1 MNEKAKSIVKNLYYT
16 VAANFATL
24 AISVL
29 LNLFVPKLLGVKEYS
44 YWQLYVFYSSYV
56 GFLHLGWVDGIY
68 LKIGGAEY
76 EDLDKRKFGSQFW
89 YLNFFEVIISTFV
102 ILVSFFLTAGSDK
115 KIILIMTAIVS
126 VVTIAKTFIL
136 YIFQSTNRIKEYAQL
151 SRGDRYI
158 YAVSVLV
165 YLLLGWRSFFWLIV
179 LDILSKLIMTIW
191 GMYHI
196 RDMVRIHLIGLKKML
211 PEILDNINI
220 GSKLMLSNVASMLI
234 IGIIRFFVD
243 QQWSVVTF
251 GKLSL
256 TLSISNMFLTFV
268 NAVGVVMFPLLRRTN
283 QDKLPQLY
291 MVLRSLFV
299 PITYSFLIFYIPIKF
314 ILSMWLPAYADS
326 LMYMGILFPMVV
338 YEGRMSLLVN
348 TYLKTIRKEKTIL
361 FVNVMTLVVTFV
373 SSLIVIFLIK
383 NLLLAVGLIIFSLA
397 FRCNLAE
404 IFLSKY
410 LNVKIANRLII
421 ENLLTI
427 GFILSN
433 IIFSQW
439 ISLFVYIV
447 LYLVFLI
454 INAGSIKKSFI
465 TFKGLVTNH

>member
-1 MNEKAKSIVKNLYYT
+1 
-16 VAANFATL
+16 
-24 AISVL
+24 
-29 LNLFVPKLLGVKEYS
+29 
-44 YWQLYVFYSSYV
+44 
-56 GFLHLGWVDGIY
+56 
-68 LKIGGAEY
+68 
-76 EDLDKRKFGSQFW
+76 
-89 YLNFFEVIISTFV
+89 
-102 ILVSFFLTAGSDK
+102 
-115 KIILIMTAIVS
+115 
-126 VVTIAKTFIL
+126 
-136 YIFQSTNRIKEYAQL
+136 
-151 SRGDRYI
+151 
-158 YAVSVLV
+158 
-165 YLLLGWRSFFWLIV
+165 
-179 LDILSKLIMTIW
+179 
-191 GMYHI
+191 
-196 RDMVRIHLIGLKKML
+196 
-211 PEILDNINI
+211 
-220 GSKLMLSNVASMLI
+220 
-234 IGIIRFFVD
+234 
-243 QQWSVVTF
+243 
-251 GKLSL
+251 
-256 TLSISNMFLTFV
+256 
-268 NAVGVVMFPLLRRTN
+268 MFPLLRRTN

-410 LNVKIANRLII
+410 LNIKIANRLII